1 MRNAKKGWKN
11 VNFIVPR
18 YDKKLKSLKSLIL
31 VKTKKEEVSN
41 ISIKAK

>member
-1 MRNAKKGWKN
+1 MRHAKKAWKN
-11 VNFIVPR
+11 VNFIVQR
-18 YDKKLKSLKSLIL
+18 YDKKLNYLKSLIL